1 MGIWD
6 DADDVYLCSKQ
17 KRSAGRGI
25 FFSMIRC
32 TRHILLALFLFGPKA
47 TFRRDN
53 SSSVYTSARGLGNR
67 KSYKSATYVARGSIV
82 Y

>member
-17 KRSAGRGI
+17 KKSAGRGI

-32 TRHILLALFLFGPKA
+32 TSTYYWLFFYLVPKQRSEE
-47 TFRRDN
+47 TI
-53 SSSVYTSARGLGNR
+53 V
-67 KSYKSATYVARGSIV
+67 VVSIPLQEG
-82 Y
+82 